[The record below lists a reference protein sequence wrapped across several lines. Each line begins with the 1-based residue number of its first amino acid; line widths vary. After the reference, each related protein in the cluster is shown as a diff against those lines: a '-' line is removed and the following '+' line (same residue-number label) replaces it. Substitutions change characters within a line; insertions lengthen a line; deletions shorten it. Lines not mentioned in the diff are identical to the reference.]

1 MKRVVCSI
9 CLIFLAAAVSHAS
22 LTINPDA
29 VKRATVFI
37 FPADANGKVDP
48 TKPEGTAFLVSIP
61 IVGSNRS
68 YIVLVTARHIPDPSW
83 AGCNEPNPSTV
94 FVRLNRKSY
103 DPAKDATGVAYVRIN
118 LREPNGGLGYV
129 VPSDDQID
137 AAAIPLKIADFSD
150 PSYELTTIPLD
161 VFATDDELSRL
172 TTGDAIVSAGLV
184 PGAQGTN
191 RNYPVFKFGFISDNR
206 PEPFVT
212 GCGQGLPGR
221 SEKVWFI
228 SMNMFPG
235 ASGSAI
241 FYAPP
246 GSGGVQFGAP
256 VMRPILIGIQSSS
269 ILNADVAGMT
279 SIGLAFPMFE
289 RLHLPN
295 ADLHRG
301 PRPLE
306 TPPQTPI
313 K

>member
-1 MKRVVCSI
+1 MKKVLCAIWV
-9 CLIFLAAAVSHAS
+9 LFLSAISQAS
-22 LTINPDA
+22 LTINPDF

-37 FPADANGKVDP
+37 FSANDAGNVDP

-61 IVGSNRS
+61 IVGSDRS
-68 YIVLVTARHIPDPSW
+68 YIVLLTARHILNPSW
-83 AGCNEPNPSTV
+83 TGCTEQNPSAIY
-94 FVRLNRKSY
+94 VRLNRKNY
-103 DPAKDATGVAYVRIN
+103 DPAKETSGVAYVKLT
-118 LREPNGGLGYV
+118 LREPNGSLAFV
-129 VPSDDQID
+129 VPNDDQID
-137 AAAIPLKIADFSD
+137 AAAVPLNSTDFSD
-150 PSYELTTIPLD
+150 PSFDLVTVPLES
-161 VFATDDELSRL
+161 FATDEELSKL

-212 GCGQGLPGR
+212 ACGQNAPGR

-246 GSGGVQFGAP
+246 GSGGLQFGAS
-256 VMRPILIGIQSSS
+256 VMRPVLIGIQSSS

-279 SIGLAFPMFE
+279 SIGLAFPMLE
-289 RLHLPN
+289 SLHLPN

-301 PRPLE
+301 PKS
-306 TPPQTPI
+306 PQTPQQAPV

>member
-1 MKRVVCSI
+1 VKKVVCGL
-9 CLIFLAAAVSHAS
+9 CLLFLSAISHAS

-37 FPADANGKVDP
+37 FSADGAGNVDP

-61 IVGSNRS
+61 IIGSDRS
-68 YIVLVTARHIPDPSW
+68 FIVLMTARHILNPSW
-83 AGCNEPNPSTV
+83 AGCTAQDPSAIY
-94 FVRLNRKSY
+94 VRLNRKVY
-103 DPAKDATGVAYVRIN
+103 DPARDTTGVAYVKIA
-118 LREPNGGLGYV
+118 LREPNGSPTFV

-137 AAAIPLKIADFSD
+137 AAAVPLKIADFSD
-150 PSYELTTIPLD
+150 PSYELATVPLEF
-161 VFATDDELSRL
+161 FATDDELNKL

-212 GCGQGLPGR
+212 GCGPNLPGR
-221 SEKVWFI
+221 AEKVWFI

-256 VMRPILIGIQSSS
+256 VMRPVLIGIQSSS

-279 SIGLAFPMFE
+279 SIGLAFPMLE
-289 RLHLPN
+289 SLHLPN

-301 PRPLE
+301 PK
-306 TPPQTPI
+306 PPQTPQQGPV